1 MSAVIKPLAISRQYE
16 LRHVMPHASGSPL
29 VNGAQILR
37 VGSEHFAKGG
47 VGAHV
52 PAARNVAVESK
63 AVRYVFHL
71 RAKNRSHIAMERVK
85 DAFS

>member
-52 PAARNVAVESK
+52 LPDTAPTLNNLAMLLMSQGDLAALQWSA
-63 AVRYVFHL
+63 
-71 RAKNRSHIAMERVK
+71 
-85 DAFS
+85 